1 MSTTSKPIDY
11 SHLSVEERILLAQE
25 IWDSIVD
32 EGAVIEPTEAQKAEL
47 DRRMQ
52 RHRDNPEEGSSWE
65 EVEERLRNRLAE

>member
-1 MSTTSKPIDY
+1 MSTTDKTIDY
-11 SHLSVEERILLAQE
+11 SHLSVEDRIRIA
-25 IWDSIVD
+25 D

-47 DRRMQ
+47 DRRIQ